1 MGLIKAGLGALGSTL
16 ADQWLEFITIDKMDS
31 NVLVQRGYPMERG
44 SNTKRTDGVLTKGT
58 KIVVPEGMAM
68 VIVDQGKITEFTA
81 EAGEFIYDSST
92 EPTMLSGGFGEGLKQ
107 SWNRLKESFKF
118 GGEPPK
124 DQRVYY
130 INLRE
135 IQGIT
140 FGTAEPVAVDD
151 PKYEITV
158 YVRCYGKYSIKI
170 TDPIAL
176 ITNVVGSATGDTVKI
191 DIFTNGQIREEF
203 MTSLVTAMA
212 SIAYEQNLSI
222 TGLVRCQG
230 ALAQKMNEE
239 LDEDWR
245 QKRGIE
251 IISVAIPSI
260 SLTDE
265 SKEDLRKY
273 QEMNYASKNAQG
285 MMTAAAAQSMR
296 DAAKNEGGMAGA
308 FMGMNIGNMAG
319 QNMGQVAGA
328 VFNGNARKWWTTT
341 TTKYKYSKSGLLEM
355 SKMWNNVRR
364 KILLKLWRKEARIKI
379 LPKLR

>member
-1 MGLIKAGLGALGSTL
+1 ML
-16 ADQWLEFITIDKMDS
+16 W
-31 NVLVQRGYPMERG
+31 
-44 SNTKRTDGVLTKGT
+44 
-58 KIVVPEGMAM
+58 KI
-68 VIVDQGKITEFTA
+68 F
-81 EAGEFIYDSST
+81 
-92 EPTMLSGGFGEGLKQ
+92 
-107 SWNRLKESFKF
+107 
-118 GGEPPK
+118 
-124 DQRVYY
+124 
-130 INLRE
+130 
-135 IQGIT
+135 
-140 FGTAEPVAVDD
+140 
-151 PKYEITV
+151 
-158 YVRCYGKYSIKI
+158 IKI

-341 TTKYKYSKSGLLEM
+341 KYKYSKSGLLEM